1 VRTLVIGIP
10 LPNASFDN
18 YSFASAPSLPE
29 YQRLVIEMSSV
40 VRVVDEL
47 IHASAEH
54 RTFGA
59 EPIINGPAAEGRF
72 SLPELLDM
80 RRREAQQFFERGGT
94 AVIFAYPEVT
104 LRGVDRT
111 PQWHS
116 YDWLPAPANFSYADH
131 ILPGFGKEAAQ
142 DSSGDH
148 PFNTYL
154 HEFAPALRYRAYVEE
169 AALEAAGGKVLARSA
184 GGVAVAFDLPV
195 ASGRL
200 VVTPPLL
207 DPSKDRQQVADA
219 ILTGFDAIPNTSPST
234 SYLTPLQEAS

>member
-1 VRTLVIGIP
+1 MRTLVIGIP

-47 IHASAEH
+47 IHAAAEH

-59 EPIINGPAAEGRF
+59 HPIVNGPAVEDRF
-72 SLPELLDM
+72 SLAELLDM
-80 RRREAQQFFERGGT
+80 RRREAAQFFERGGA
-94 AVIFAYPEVT
+94 AVIFAYPQVT
-104 LRGVDRT
+104 LRGVDRM

-116 YDWLPAPANFSYADH
+116 YDWLPAPENFSYADDL
-131 ILPGFGKEAAQ
+131 LPGFGKEAAEE
-142 DSSGDH
+142 SSDAR
-148 PFNTYL
+148 PFHEYFQ
-154 HEFAPALRYRAYVEE
+154 EFASASRYRAYAEDSAIE
-169 AALEAAGGKVLARSA
+169 GSGGTVLARSA

-195 ASGRL
+195 GTGRL

-219 ILTGFDAIPNTSPST
+219 LLAGFEAISSTSST
-234 SYLTPLQEAS
+234 SYLKPLQEAS

>member
-1 VRTLVIGIP
+1 MRTLVIGIP

-59 EPIINGPAAEGRF
+59 QPIVNGPAVEDRF

-80 RRREAQQFFERGGT
+80 RRREARQFFERGGT
-94 AVIFAYPEVT
+94 AVLFAYPQVT
-104 LRGVDRT
+104 LRGVERM

-116 YDWLPAPANFSYADH
+116 YDWLPAPENFSYADDL
-131 ILPGFGKEAAQ
+131 LPGFGKEAAE
-142 DSSGDH
+142 DSSADH
-148 PFNTYL
+148 PFHDYCR
-154 HEFAPALRYRAYVEE
+154 EYAPASRYRAYAEDG
-169 AALEAAGGKVLARSA
+169 AIEAAGGAVLARSA

-195 ASGRL
+195 GNGKL
-200 VVTPPLL
+200 VITPPLL

-219 ILTGFDAIPNTSPST
+219 LLAGFETIASASST
-234 SYLTPLQEAS
+234 SYLKPLQEAS